1 VPGVELLG
9 IPAVDC
15 TAGLRN
21 KSVVSLCAGCGEPL
35 DLDAAACRVCGEINA
50 TTDESVVAETNRID
64 PKILDELGEWSHVKH
79 EIIEKYAH
87 AYMTVMAKQ
96 RFKQVLY
103 VDGFAGAGVAMDRD
117 TGART
122 LGSAMLAVRTQ
133 PPFDELHFVEADH
146 AKATALRQNT
156 RGDLRVRVHEGD
168 ANLVLMNTILP
179 RCRYEDY
186 ARALC
191 LLDPYG
197 LSVDWSLLCQ
207 IGQMRSVE
215 IFFNFMVVGANR
227 NVLWRRPGLV
237 PPERLVLMDRV
248 WGDRSWQDALYEQ
261 REDLFGLTNPR
272 KLPNEQVAEAYRKRL
287 RDVAG
292 FAYVPQPVP
301 MKNTRGATV
310 YYLFFASPN
319 RVGGSIV
326 EDIFNQYRR

>member
-1 VPGVELLG
+1 V
-9 IPAVDC
+9 
-15 TAGLRN
+15 
-21 KSVVSLCAGCGEPL
+21 
-35 DLDAAACRVCGEINA
+35 DAAVCRVCGEINA
-50 TTDESVVAETNRID
+50 TTEEFVATENRID
-64 PKILDELGEWSHVKH
+64 PKLLDELGEWSRLKH
-79 EIIEKYAH
+79 EIIEKYAN

-96 RFKQVLY
+96 RFKRVLY
-103 VDGFAGAGVAMDRD
+103 IDGFAGAGFALDRD

-122 LGSAMLAVRTQ
+122 LGSALLAVRTQ

-156 RGDLRVRVHEGD
+156 QGDVRVRVHEGD
-168 ANLVLMNTILP
+168 ANLVLTNTILP
-179 RCRYEDY
+179 RCRFKDY

-197 LSVDWSLLCQ
+197 LSVDWSVLHR

-227 NVLWRRPGLV
+227 NVLWKRPHLV

-248 WGDRSWQDALYEQ
+248 WGDRSWQDALYEPQ
-261 REDLFGLTNPR
+261 ENLFGPANPK
-272 KLPNEQVAEAYRKRL
+272 KLPSEQVAEAYRRRL
-287 RDVAG
+287 QDVAG
-292 FAYVPQPVP
+292 FAYVPEPVP

-319 RVGGSIV
+319 RVGGAIV
-326 EDIFNQYRR
+326 ESIFKQYRR

>member
-1 VPGVELLG
+1 
-9 IPAVDC
+9 
-15 TAGLRN
+15 
-21 KSVVSLCAGCGEPL
+21 
-35 DLDAAACRVCGEINA
+35 LDASACRVCGEINA
-50 TTDESVVAETNRID
+50 TTDASVVAADANRID
-64 PKILDELGEWSHVKH
+64 SEILDQLGEWSHVKH
-79 EIIEKYAH
+79 EIVEKYAH
-87 AYMTVMAKQ
+87 AYTTVMAKQ
-96 RFKQVLY
+96 RFKRVLY
-103 VDGFAGAGVAMDRD
+103 IDGFAGAGVAMDRE

-122 LGSAMLAVRTQ
+122 LGSAMLAVRTE

-146 AKATALRQNT
+146 AKAMALRQNT

-197 LSVDWSLLCQ
+197 LSVDWSVLYR

-227 NVLWRRPGLV
+227 NVLWRRPNLV
-237 PPERLVLMDRV
+237 PRERLVLMDRV
-248 WGDRSWQDALYEQ
+248 WGDRSWQEALYEQ
-261 REDLFGLTNPR
+261 REDLFGVTNPK

-287 RDVAG
+287 RDIAG
-292 FAYVPQPVP
+292 FAYVPEPVP

-326 EDIFNQYRR
+326 EDIFRQYQR